1 MRPDSTPLADALH
14 SQSRS
19 ELAELSE
26 DGMCDSMDFEAAG
39 TNIVN
44 SYREEGIPGMS
55 LGERAKLTITGDY
68 AYGKQGYPGLIP
80 PNATLIL

>member
-1 MRPDSTPLADALH
+1 
-14 SQSRS
+14 
-19 ELAELSE
+19 
-26 DGMCDSMDFEAAG
+26 MDFEAAG